1 MSLETITS
9 GHGETQQSVPSHRY
23 RIARRWQL
31 VSLPIAGLVLL
42 PLLVIFSGWLH
53 PESEIWRHLAETIL
67 ADLVINTIILLLG
80 VMFGVLF
87 LGVSLA
93 WLTSMCRFPGQRFFD
108 WALMLPLALPAYV
121 LAFVFLGLL
130 DFSGPVQGQLRTW
143 FGPSFWFPAVRSTG
157 GVIVVM
163 VLVLYPYVYM
173 LARSAFLTQGRGT
186 LDAARILGLGP
197 WATFFRVTLPMAR
210 PAIVAGTSLA
220 LMETL
225 ADFGTV
231 AIFNYD
237 TFTTAIYKAW
247 FGLFNLQAA
256 SQLASLLLLFVALTL
271 FSERRLRG
279 RARYDENTRG
289 GRPVRIVLNG
299 RNAWLATLFA
309 GLIFSFAF
317 LFPLIQ
323 LAFWSWEII
332 TEDLDKRYL
341 TLVANTVTLG
351 ISAAFV
357 TIIGAMLLAF
367 ARRYSRNTITRSA
380 TTIGTLG
387 YALPGSVLAVGIML
401 TFTGIDNF
409 LQSMLRGFGVDA
421 AGPILTG
428 TIAALLLA
436 YLVRFLAVA
445 FGPIDSSLERIRSS
459 LPEAARSLGAKPV
472 MVLRRVYLPLL
483 SPGILSAMLLVTV
496 DVMKEMPA
504 TLLLRPFG
512 WDTLAVRIYE
522 MTSEGEWERAA
533 LPAITLVLAGLL
545 PVILLVIRSSKST
558 TVAASTKTT
567 Q

>member
-1 MSLETITS
+1 MSSDSTTA
-9 GHGETQQSVPSHRY
+9 GHGEPLQHSKRF

-67 ADLVINTIILLLG
+67 ADLVINTLILLLG
-80 VMFGVLF
+80 VMFGVL
-87 LGVSLA
+87 LIGVSLA

-130 DFSGPVQGQLRTW
+130 DFSGPVQGQLRAW
-143 FGPSFWFPAVRSTG
+143 LGPTGFWFPAVRSTG

-186 LDAARILGLGP
+186 LDAARILGLDP
-197 WATFFRVTLPMAR
+197 WATFFRVALPMAR

-256 SQLASLLLLFVALTL
+256 SQLASLLLLFVALTIYG
-271 FSERRLRG
+271 ERHLRG
-279 RARYDENTRG
+279 RAKFHENTRG
-289 GRPVRIVLNG
+289 GRPSRISLKG
-299 RNAWLATLFA
+299 RNAWLASLFA

-317 LFPLIQ
+317 LLPVIQ
-323 LAFWSWEII
+323 LAMWCWEVIS
-332 TEDLDKRYL
+332 EDLDMRYL
-341 TLVANTVTLG
+341 ELVANTVLLG
-351 ISAAFV
+351 ISAAVV

-367 ARRYSRNTITRSA
+367 ARRYSRNTVTHSA
-380 TTIGTLG
+380 TTIATLG
-387 YALPGSVLAVGIML
+387 YALPGSVVAVGIML
-401 TFTGIDNF
+401 TFTGVDNF
-409 LQSMLRGFGVDA
+409 LQSMLRGFGIDDP
-421 AGPILTG
+421 GPLLTG

-445 FGPIDSSLERIRSS
+445 FGPIDSSLERIRHS
-459 LPEAARSLGAKPV
+459 LPEAARSLGATPA
-472 MVLRRVYLPLL
+472 MVLTRVYLPLL
-483 SPGILSAMLLVTV
+483 SPGMLSAMLLVTV

-545 PVILLVIRSSKST
+545 PVMLLVLRSRKSV
-558 TVAASTKTT
+558 TVADNRETT
-567 Q
+567 